1 MKSRHFL
8 ITDIDEKM
16 IVEETT
22 RKDILGYI
30 DEHLEN
36 IEYGNDM
43 SDYAFRILYK
53 DGSTDEVS
61 GNDYDGHKIKRIN
74 ILSIVVDNPCTS
86 ITYGNYRINLGK
98 ALRVP
103 KVITFAWNYY
113 YHMRRRFYEY
123 EGPLYKKTQK
133 LSEMKIDNNIIEVT
147 NYE

>member
-86 ITYGNYRINLGK
+86 ITYGNYSINKYG
-98 ALRVP
+98 VVNP
-103 KVITFAWNYY
+103 SS
-113 YHMRRRFYEY
+113 
-123 EGPLYKKTQK
+123 KT
-133 LSEMKIDNNIIEVT
+133 EFDNNIKETT

>member
-74 ILSIVVDNPCTS
+74 ISSIVVDNPCTCCCGCLARWVQLFTQYVLVKRLELYLMGLCMVQMVDLEQQQD
-86 ITYGNYRINLGK
+86 II
-98 ALRVP
+98 ALM
-103 KVITFAWNYY
+103 N
-113 YHMRRRFYEY
+113 
-123 EGPLYKKTQK
+123 
-133 LSEMKIDNNIIEVT
+133 
-147 NYE
+147 

>member
-1 MKSRHFL
+1 MKSRHFV
-8 ITDIDEKM
+8 IMDIDEKM

-22 RKDILGYI
+22 RKDIFGYI

-74 ILSIVVDNPCTS
+74 ILSIVVDNPSTS
-86 ITYGNYRINLGK
+86 ITYGNYRINQYG
-98 ALRVP
+98 VVNP
-103 KVITFAWNYY
+103 S
-113 YHMRRRFYEY
+113 
-123 EGPLYKKTQK
+123 
-133 LSEMKIDNNIIEVT
+133 SEMEIDNNIIEVT

>member
-1 MKSRHFL
+1 MKSRYFL

-22 RKDILGYI
+22 RKDIIGYI

-53 DGSTDEVS
+53 DGSTDVVS

-86 ITYGNYRINLGK
+86 ITYGNYMINQYG
-98 ALRVP
+98 VVNP
-103 KVITFAWNYY
+103 S
-113 YHMRRRFYEY
+113 
-123 EGPLYKKTQK
+123 
-133 LSEMKIDNNIIEVT
+133 SEMEIDNNIIEVT

>member
-1 MKSRHFL
+1 MKSIRFL
-8 ITDIDEKM
+8 ITDIDEKK
-16 IVEETT
+16 IFEETT

-30 DEHLEN
+30 DEYLKN

-74 ILSIVVDNPCTS
+74 ILSVVVDNPGTS
-86 ITYGNYRINLGK
+86 ITYGNYRIDQYGVVN
-98 ALRVP
+98 P
-103 KVITFAWNYY
+103 S
-113 YHMRRRFYEY
+113 
-123 EGPLYKKTQK
+123 
-133 LSEMKIDNNIIEVT
+133 SEMGIDSNIINNIIGVR

>member
-1 MKSRHFL
+1 MKPRHFL
-8 ITDIDEKM
+8 IADIDAKI

-36 IEYGNDM
+36 IEHGNDM

-53 DGSTDEVS
+53 DSSTDGVS

-86 ITYGNYRINLGK
+86 ITHGNYWINQYG
-98 ALRVP
+98 VVNP
-103 KVITFAWNYY
+103 S
-113 YHMRRRFYEY
+113 
-123 EGPLYKKTQK
+123 
-133 LSEMKIDNNIIEVT
+133 SEMEIDNNIIEVT

>member
-74 ILSIVVDNPCTS
+74 ILSIVVDNPYTS
-86 ITYGNYRINLGK
+86 MTYGNYRINQYG
-98 ALRVP
+98 VVNP
-103 KVITFAWNYY
+103 SN
-113 YHMRRRFYEY
+113 
-123 EGPLYKKTQK
+123 
-133 LSEMKIDNNIIEVT
+133 EMEIDNNIIEVT
-147 NYE
+147 NRE

>member
-36 IEYGNDM
+36 
-43 SDYAFRILYK
+43 
-53 DGSTDEVS
+53 
-61 GNDYDGHKIKRIN
+61 RIN

-86 ITYGNYRINLGK
+86 ITYGNYRINQYG
-98 ALRVP
+98 VVNP
-103 KVITFAWNYY
+103 S
-113 YHMRRRFYEY
+113 
-123 EGPLYKKTQK
+123 
-133 LSEMKIDNNIIEVT
+133 SEMKIDNNIIEVT